1 MVYCPVVGK
10 NVCQECKFCTFAV
23 TFPVLTNELIPNEV
37 VIQNYKAD
45 HGELR
50 QIDLKLKAL
59 VKDGVVPVLG
69 HRPSAALCAVDWNSV
84 YFHIHVGVHYI
95 PLGTRTPWL
104 WQVLTAYY
112 LGLDEYNAFTLLLEN
127 NQ

>member
-1 MVYCPVVGK
+1 M
-10 NVCQECKFCTFAV
+10 TFLV
-23 TFPVLTNELIPNEV
+23 PTYELIPNEV

-45 HGELR
+45 HGELG

-69 HRPSAALCAVDWNSV
+69 HCPSAALCAVNRNTV

-95 PLGTRTPWL
+95 PLGT
-104 WQVLTAYY
+104 
-112 LGLDEYNAFTLLLEN
+112 
-127 NQ
+127 